1 MIAGSIAGADALND
15 GFEFVDAGR
24 TFTCAAA
31 PLRASSPEGWW
42 WFSVGG
48 DIRGQRYAPFR
59 ASSDDTRAGVQA
71 RVLAYYEDLLV
82 RRAAPAV
89 GHHWSRRRPSVAA
102 ADGVPA
108 GDTLAGPALA
118 APADT
123 PVA

>member
-1 MIAGSIAGADALND
+1 MIAGLTAGANALND

-24 TFTCAAA
+24 TFTCAAE

-42 WFSVGG
+42 WFSVVG

-59 ASSDDTRAGVQA
+59 ATSDDTRAGVQA

-89 GHHWSRRRPSVAA
+89 GHHWSRRRAPVAGV

-108 GDTLAGPALA
+108 GDAPAIA
-118 APADT
+118 ADT